1 MLTGAA
7 RYFDAFFCRLNRKPV
22 MTAMMVWSL
31 VFGVLVLTA
40 DISVSRVNS
49 TCAMVKLDPNGAQGG
64 TDLAGRGNFLAHQ
77 ALPAEMV
84 GVAHK
89 DSAEACSCVASS
101 KWHWHLI

>member
-7 RYFDAFFCRLNRKPV
+7 RYFDALFCRLNRKPV

-40 DISVSRVNS
+40 DITVSRVNS
-49 TCAMVKLDPNGAQGG
+49 ACAMVPLDPNGAQGG
-64 TDLAGRGNFLAHQ
+64 TDVARHDFLVHQ
-77 ALPAEMV
+77 ALQAQIV
-84 GVAHK
+84 GVARK
-89 DSAEACSCVASS
+89 DSPASCPCVASS